1 MQSSAKIIDA
11 NHADAAIRS
20 ARILIAADEFTTRK
34 GMRTLLLSMGA
45 IDVHEAPDGAS
56 ALAAISLHDADVVI
70 LDWQLAGMGGPE
82 FVRRLR
88 APGQFPRP
96 NVPIIML
103 TSHGE
108 PAHVIEAMRLG
119 VHEFL
124 VKPVSDRALYERIAS
139 ALVKA
144 AVPRRAASRP
154 TGAAVARSRAV
165 AAGLGGAS
173 LGSTRRSRI

>member
-1 MQSSAKIIDA
+1 MQSRTKIIDA
-11 NHADAAIRS
+11 NHADTAIRS
-20 ARILIAADEFTTRK
+20 ARILIAADEFTARK
-34 GMRTLLLSMGA
+34 GMRTLLLSMGV

-56 ALAAISLHDADVVI
+56 ALAAIAVRDPDVVI
-70 LDWQLAGMGGPE
+70 LDWQLAGMNGPE

-88 APGQFPRP
+88 ASDQFSRP

-108 PAHVIEAMRLG
+108 PARVIEAMRLG

-139 ALVKA
+139 ALLKA
-144 AVPRRAASRP
+144 AVPRRAVSRP
-154 TGAAVARSRAV
+154 TVAESHVV
-165 AAGLGGAS
+165 AAGRAGAS